1 MDKFLTV
8 TQSFSSGSESN
19 FVDKQTFQNYMHN
32 LPIWDILK
40 ISCEEYLRTL
50 KEQKLAAVK
59 NYVHA
64 MKNLDNSLNGEF
76 FIY

>member
-19 FVDKQTFQNYMHN
+19 FVDKQTFQNYMHK

-59 NYVHA
+59 DYVHA
-64 MKNLDNSLNGEF
+64 MKNLDTSLNGEF